1 MNDKNM
7 IWRDCA
13 SCARKH
19 LYAAYALLSGL
30 RDDYT
35 GETPLKGYVWEVLAA
50 RGNILRSEEDAGY
63 KGNGGLA
70 DGCFGAAEV
79 LAYRQPPQVPENL
92 RAARLHRGRYGYTL
106 PETAMA
112 AAHIIEAIR
121 ELPDLWHKMVPTYD
135 GDTVSVTLYGA
146 DSALDAIESAAR
158 WVEDTFELTG
168 AETAAAVGSVEGVCA
183 SANDCDTCRHRVLSP
198 AKDPCLACQQTTA
211 VGAQFS
217 KWEPQEEK
225 K

>member
-1 MNDKNM
+1 MNDKKL

-19 LYAAYALLSGL
+19 LYSAYALLSGL

-35 GETPLKGYVWEVLAA
+35 EGTPLKGYVWEVLAA

-92 RAARLHRGRYGYTL
+92 RAARLHRGRYSYTL

-112 AAHIIEAIR
+112 VAHIIEAIR
-121 ELPDLWHKMVPTYD
+121 ELPDLWYHAAPSYI
-135 GDTVSVTLYGA
+135 GDVVSVTLDGA
-146 DSALDAIESAAR
+146 DNALDAIESAAR

-168 AETAAAVGSVEGVCA
+168 AETAAAVGPKERERSP
-183 SANDCDTCRHRVLSP
+183 ANDCDTCLSG
-198 AKDPCLACQQTTA
+198 AVTTDKEPCHACLQA
-211 VGAQFS
+211 AAFGAQFS
-217 KWEPQEEK
+217 KREPKEVKE
-225 K
+225 

>member
-35 GETPLKGYVWEVLAA
+35 EGTPLKGYVWEVLAA

-79 LAYRQPPQVPENL
+79 LAYRQSPQVPENL
-92 RAARLHRGRYGYTL
+92 RAARLHRGRYSYTL

-112 AAHIIEAIR
+112 VAHIIEAIR
-121 ELPDLWHKMVPTYD
+121 ELPDLWHKLVPAYD

-146 DSALDAIESAAR
+146 DNALDAIESAAR
-158 WVEDTFELTG
+158 WVEATFELTG

-183 SANDCDTCRHRVLSP
+183 SANDCDTCRHSGLSA
-198 AKDPCLACQQTTA
+198 AKGPCHACLRA
-211 VGAQFS
+211 AAFGAQFS
-217 KWEPQEEK
+217 KWEPREEK